1 MPFRKATNY
10 SRFNVGEYMRK
21 KRLGLNGEVQKTK
34 EVNNAAQNLQRL
46 DTKVGNVLNC
56 PYLKSSLW
64 LIVVCVNSVL
74 LTINS

>member
-21 KRLGLNGEVQKTK
+21 KRLGWIAKVQKTK
-34 EVNNAAQNLQRL
+34 EVKNAAQNLQRL

-56 PYLKSSLW
+56 PYYLKSSL
-64 LIVVCVNSVL
+64 
-74 LTINS
+74 